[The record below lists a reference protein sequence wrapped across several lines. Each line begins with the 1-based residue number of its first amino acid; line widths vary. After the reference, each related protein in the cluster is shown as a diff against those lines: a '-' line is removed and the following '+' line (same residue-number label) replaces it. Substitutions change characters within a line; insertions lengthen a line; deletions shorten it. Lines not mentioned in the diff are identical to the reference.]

1 MLKSLFTITL
11 FLSLTFLMITCSKS
25 NSGGSGSAIPGYCDG
40 VISKYTADVQPI
52 IAAGCLLGSNCH
64 SAGST
69 NTGGELT
76 DYNKVYNKRAAIK
89 DAVFSGTMPQTGTLS
104 ADQKKKI
111 ICWIDSGAPNN

>member
-1 MLKSLFTITL
+1 MLKPLFTT
-11 FLSLTFLMITCSKS
+11 FLLISLTFLLITCSKS
-25 NSGGSGSAIPGYCDG
+25 NSGGSGTAIPGYCDG

-52 IAAGCLLGSNCH
+52 IAASCLLGSNCH

-76 DYNKVYNKRAAIK
+76 DYNKVFSKRAAIK

-111 ICWIDSGAPNN
+111 ICWIESGAPNN